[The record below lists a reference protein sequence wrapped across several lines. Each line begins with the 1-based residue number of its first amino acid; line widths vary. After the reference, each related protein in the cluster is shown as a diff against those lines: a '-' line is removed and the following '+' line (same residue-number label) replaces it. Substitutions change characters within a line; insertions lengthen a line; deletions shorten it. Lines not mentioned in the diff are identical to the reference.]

1 MYLIKTPHITD
12 PKINLAIEEFAVR
25 NLDASKEYLF
35 IYSNAPSII
44 IGKNQNPFQETNWP
58 FIEKKNIEIV
68 RRISGGVTVYH
79 GPGNINFSF
88 ITQSSKENFN
98 KYTRFLEPI
107 VHTLNSLNVKAQIN
121 KRNDLVIGERKISGN
136 AQFTSRNRLLS
147 HGTLLYNAD
156 LATISNALN
165 SPCSSIISKSTKS
178 VHSKVTNIYDYLE
191 KKTDIES
198 FKNILTKGLLGA
210 FSFDGHLEFDQVQWN
225 EIKSLA
231 AEKYSSWDW
240 NWGRTPKF
248 NFLIENND
256 LKFKASL
263 DISGGRIKKIEFQS
277 GDRKLKNCLDGL
289 VGCRFSREN
298 IKKYFDDEIKCSN
311 LIKNNN
317 LLETVF
323 PF

>member
-1 MYLIKTPHITD
+1 VYLIKTPHITD
-12 PKINLAIEEFAVR
+12 PKLNLAIEEFAVR
-25 NLDASKEYLF
+25 SLDISKEYLF

-44 IGKNQNPFQETNWP
+44 IGKNQNPFQEINWT
-58 FIEKKNIEIV
+58 FLENNEIEVI
-68 RRISGGVTVYH
+68 RRISGGGAVYH
-79 GPGNINFSF
+79 EAGNINFSF

-107 VHTLNSLNVKAQIN
+107 VNTLNSLNANTRIN
-121 KRNDLVIGERKISGN
+121 KRNDLVIGNKKISGN

-156 LATISNALN
+156 LATISKALN
-165 SPCSSIISKSTKS
+165 SPFNSIISKSTKS
-178 VHSKVTNIYDYLE
+178 VHSKVTNIYDYL
-191 KKTDIES
+191 KKKIDIES
-198 FKNILTKGLLGA
+198 FKNILTKALLDA
-210 FSFDGHLEFDQVQWN
+210 FSFDGYLEFDQVQWN

-248 NFLIENND
+248 KFLIESNNPI
-256 LKFKASL
+256 FKSSL
-263 DISGGRIKKIEFQS
+263 DISAGRIKKIEFQS
-277 GDRKLKNCLDGL
+277 GDRQLKNCFDGL
-289 VGCRFSREN
+289 IGCRFSRES

-311 LIKNNN
+311 LIKNTN